1 MRLPRSS
8 SPTPA
13 EVQSYLHQHIPISS
27 AMGVRVLVA
36 TRAGITLGAPLA
48 PNINHRAT
56 VFGGSVSAVAILAA
70 WAWLHWALRDAGLT
84 ARLVIQRNTVEY
96 LAPVAGDFE
105 ARCAGVSEAA
115 FEKFE
120 QQFRRLGKARVTL
133 AAELIFEQKVAAE
146 FEGDYVAMR
155 LD

>member
-1 MRLPRSS
+1 
-8 SPTPA
+8 
-13 EVQSYLHQHIPISS
+13 
-27 AMGVRVLVA
+27 MGVRVVA
-36 TRAGITLGAPLA
+36 AGREGVTLAAPIA

-70 WAWLHWALRDAGLT
+70 WSWLHFALRDAGLK

-105 ARCAGVSEAA
+105 ASCAGMSVTA

-120 QQFRRLGKARVTL
+120 KQLRRLGKARVTL
-133 AAELIFEQKVAAE
+133 AAELIFDDQVAAK
-146 FEGDYVAMR
+146 FEGDYVAVR